1 LLHLRVES
9 HYLFISLKFSRVEA
23 GTVTDPSM
31 RIFLEDAERG
41 GWVAPHDLEFL
52 IEASGHA
59 FREVLKSETAV
70 YK

>member
-1 LLHLRVES
+1 
-9 HYLFISLKFSRVEA
+9 
-23 GTVTDPSM
+23 M

-41 GWVAPHDLEFL
+41 GWVALHDLEFL